1 MLTANFFKN
10 LSIFKSWTFWNEEW
24 LIYHRKSY
32 PSLKKN
38 YVPKTKKTKK
48 KKINLKNPQ
57 ELFKA
62 TGPVDWVISKSF
74 SVDALF

>member
-1 MLTANFFKN
+1 MIN
-10 LSIFKSWTFWNEEW
+10 LSQEELSLFKEE
-24 LIYHRKSY
+24 LCT
-32 PSLKKN
+32 KN
-38 YVPKTKKTKK
+38 YKKI

>member
-1 MLTANFFKN
+1 MKN
-10 LSIFKSWTFWNEEW
+10 
-24 LIYHRKSY
+24 
-32 PSLKKN
+32 LKKN
-38 YVPKTKKTKK
+38 YVPKTKKKNK
-48 KKINLKNPQ
+48 FKNPQ

>member
-1 MLTANFFKN
+1 MINLSQEELSLFKEELCTKN
-10 LSIFKSWTFWNEEW
+10 L
-24 LIYHRKSY
+24 
-32 PSLKKN
+32 
-38 YVPKTKKTKK
+38 KK